1 VDAGSLP
8 RVHLRSGGACGLR
21 AKSCLCCTAA
31 RWAHMRT
38 NAPAHMCS
46 NPCTKAHLTC
56 VAQCTIAHASVVCTF
71 LKFCPLDANGV
82 KMFTLF
88 AQIYCNAI
96 DAMIHA
102 YKCASYVLSPLAE
115 ILQKSESQ
123 LELKSP
129 TQLRPGAL
137 HTTPFQGSTP
147 SQPLICH
154 WINII
159 FKI

>member
-1 VDAGSLP
+1 MPARCRGFTSGQVARVASEQSLAFVARRP
-8 RVHLRSGGACGLR
+8 GGH
-21 AKSCLCCTAA
+21 SC
-31 RWAHMRT
+31 
-38 NAPAHMCS
+38 AHMCS

-56 VAQCTIAHASVVCTF
+56 VAQCTIAHASVMCTF

-88 AQIYCNAI
+88 AKIYCNAI

-147 SQPLICH
+147 S
-154 WINII
+154 
-159 FKI
+159 